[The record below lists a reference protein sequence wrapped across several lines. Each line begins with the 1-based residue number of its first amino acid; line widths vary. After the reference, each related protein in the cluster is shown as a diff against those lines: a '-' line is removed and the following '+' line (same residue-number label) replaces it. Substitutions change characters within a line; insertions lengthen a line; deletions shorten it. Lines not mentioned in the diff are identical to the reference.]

1 MPNSKKSTKGRKS
14 KSKKAHKNKGLSKVE
29 QKQVLSLIDGKAE
42 TKYNNIELN
51 SYLTW
56 NKDSSQVD
64 GNNNRAL
71 VDVTQTITNGD
82 TYLNRDG
89 DKIQMMYYQIRMR
102 IHPEIKW
109 HNLQVGYTSM
119 AQNVFQKIK
128 YINCHL
134 LRIDRTSAI
143 TAGEIDQC
151 IRRPMENWM
160 DTRQDVSREHRKEF
174 QIVKSFRIP
183 VDYKNVV
190 NLDTTTTPQEFVIGN
205 IPQLSYVNQTC
216 KLDRKMIFNA
226 ASNDKPV
233 KYSYQLFFTWGN
245 YLRSSYEDLT
255 FPTIDYWGS
264 WVFKDI

>member
-14 KSKKAHKNKGLSKVE
+14 KSKKAPRKKGLNKVE

-64 GNNNRAL
+64 GSNNRAL

-109 HNLQVGYTSM
+109 HNLQIGYTSM